1 MYNGKAR
8 VPNKHQILCC
18 AGSNVA
24 ADNIALYCLKAKL
37 SVLRVYARS
46 MDETDFKKLPE
57 V

>member
-1 MYNGKAR
+1 MYNGKAK
-8 VPNKHQILCC
+8 VLNKHQILCC